1 VTSRSAVAAVLV
13 VPWLVLVGGPTPG
26 SYAASTCQGQAA
38 TIESAEG
45 TVTGTEGNDVIV
57 ATNPRAV
64 VSALGGD
71 DLVCVVGGHVSA
83 GDGDDSVL
91 STAPGKGVTEV
102 SLHGGNDAYVN
113 ARSGRSR
120 VHISEVTRVKVDL
133 GRGGG
138 DVWLEPTST
147 PGTGSVHFGS
157 AEGRLFAFGESEAH
171 VDLKHHTAGVDN
183 LLKIKISDVYDA
195 SATGTHVR
203 MTGNAF
209 KNDLAASGCDVVIRG
224 DEGRDILHKLGGGAK
239 RSASTCPK
247 RRFRSLL
254 MGGLG
259 PDRLFGRADDDVLV
273 GGPGRDVVYGRG
285 GRDRCVAEVQ
295 HSCER

>member
-71 DLVCVVGGHVSA
+71 DLVCVVGGSVST
-83 GDGDDSVL
+83 GDGDDSVV
-91 STAPGKGVTEV
+91 SSAPNKGFTEV
-102 SLHGGNDAYVN
+102 SLHGGSDRYANVRA
-113 ARSGRSR
+113 GLSR
-120 VHISEVTRVKVDL
+120 VYISDVTKVKVNL
-133 GRGGG
+133 GNGGG

-147 PGTGSVHFGS
+147 AGTGSVDFGPE
-157 AEGRLFAFGESEAH
+157 EGHLFAFGETEAH
-171 VDLKHHTAGVDN
+171 VDLVHGKAGVDG
-183 LLKIKISDVYDA
+183 LLEVSIDNVYDA
-195 SATGTHVR
+195 SASGTRVR

-209 KNDLAASGCDVVIRG
+209 KNDLAAFGCDIVVRG
-224 DEGRDILHKLGGGAK
+224 GEGRDILHKIGGGRD
-239 RSASTCPK
+239 RSAASCPK

-254 MGGLG
+254 QGGPG
-259 PDRLFGRADDDVLV
+259 PDRLSGRATADVLL
-273 GGPGRDVVYGRG
+273 GGPGRDVVNGKG
-285 GRDRCVAEVQ
+285 GRDRCVAEVERN
-295 HSCER
+295 CER